1 MQQKHEDRA
10 QARADEYALGA
21 PARAAAAAA
30 AAAENAAKAAAA
42 AEKAAAAAAARDA
55 TAAASRAR
63 AEAAAKVNRWKVY
76 GAVPPPIHPTSLTK
90 DRFDTLRECI
100 EAVLGFQLPENTSCR
115 RGPVGEFQTGTLEF
129 NRDKCIMVISQTVSD
144 PVDINGTIAHK
155 IVQWHVMQVLKVRGD
170 VMQLVCNLA
179 AVHFAGPSEFGVGM
193 LNDFYRTVK
202 ADPNK
207 LALYKRILH
216 EKYPALKSSTNGAAE
231 DFSPRVTMYY

>member
-1 MQQKHEDRA
+1 V
-10 QARADEYALGA
+10 
-21 PARAAAAAA
+21 
-30 AAAENAAKAAAA
+30 AAENAVKAAAA
-42 AEKAAAAAAARDA
+42 AEKAAAAAAARAAADA
-55 TAAASRAR
+55 ARAAAAAASRAR

-90 DRFDTLRECI
+90 DRFETLRECI
-100 EAVLGFQLPENTSCR
+100 EAVLGFQLPENTTCR

-193 LNDFYRTVK
+193 LGDFYRTVK
-202 ADPNK
+202 ANPAK
-207 LALYKRILH
+207 LAQYKWILNNS
-216 EKYPALKSSTNGAAE
+216 YPALKSSTEGA
-231 DFSPRVTMYY
+231 DFAPRTMVYY